1 MIGLI
6 NIQWFDNP
14 GAVWL
19 AYSLQQTVRKLKP
32 DEEVVIIDYAA
43 GGSKTIDLSPANKV
57 IKRIKRKVSN
67 ALFYLDAKNRKFG
80 LELKERHGRYEE
92 FRKEYLNRTPRT
104 TKTNSEIFKKDY
116 SACVVGS
123 DVVWKPEIAE
133 EEHSKIYFLQFA
145 GDNTKKIAYAA
156 SIGTDDM
163 VVLDRL
169 KPLYRS
175 LIADFNSISLREKTA
190 VQYIGKLTDKKVSHV
205 LDPVFLSDADAYVR
219 LIKDVN
225 IPCQQK
231 YIYLYML
238 SYNEDI
244 VTLALQLAQRNGY
257 KIVYDL
263 HTKEN
268 LVLKKEF
275 KEYGVPSTA
284 VGPLEFLALIN
295 SASVILCD
303 SFHGTAFSII
313 LHKDFYTFGNH
324 NGGIDISARMKDLL
338 EILALEKRYV
348 TDNSTISSEPIDYA
362 DVDKK
367 LDNYRKE
374 SIEFLKKSLESFW

>member
-19 AYSLQQTVRKLKP
+19 AYSLQQTVKKLKP

-43 GGSKTIDLSPANKV
+43 GGSKTINLNPANKV
-57 IKRIKRKVSN
+57 IKRMKSKVSN
-67 ALFYLDAKNRKFG
+67 ALFYLDANNRKFG
-80 LELKERHGRYEE
+80 LELKERHSRYEE

-104 TKTNSEIFKKDY
+104 TEISSEIFKKNY

-145 GDNTKKIAYAA
+145 GNSTRKIAYAA

-163 VVLDRL
+163 AVLDRL
-169 KPLYRS
+169 KPLYRT

-190 VQYIGKLTDKKVSHV
+190 VQYIGELTDKKVYHV
-205 LDPVFLSDADAYVR
+205 LDPVFLSDTDAYVR

-225 IPCQQK
+225 TPCQQK

-244 VTLALQLAQRNGY
+244 VSLALQLAQRNGY

-268 LVLKKEF
+268 LVLKKKF

-295 SASVILCD
+295 GASVILCD

-324 NGGIDISARMKDLL
+324 NGGIDISTRMKDLL
-338 EILALEKRYV
+338 EMLALEKRYV

-367 LDNYRKE
+367 LDNHRKE
-374 SIEFLKKSLESFW
+374 STEFLKKSLESCW

>member
-19 AYSLQQTVRKLKP
+19 AYSLQQTVKKLQP
-32 DEEVVIIDYAA
+32 DEEVIIIDYAA
-43 GGSKTIDLSPANKV
+43 GGSKTINLSPANRI
-57 IKRIKRKVSN
+57 IKLMKRKAAN
-67 ALFYLDAKNRKFG
+67 TLFYLNADNRKFG
-80 LELKERHGRYEE
+80 LELKKRHNKYEE
-92 FRKEYLNRTPRT
+92 FRKEYLSRTPKT
-104 TKTNSEIFKKDY
+104 TEINSVIFKKDY

-145 GDNTKKIAYAA
+145 GKNTQKIAYAA

-163 VVLDRL
+163 NVLDGL
-169 KPLYRS
+169 KPLYRT

-190 VQYIGKLTDKKVSHV
+190 VQYIGNLTDKKVYHV
-205 LDPVFLSDADAYVR
+205 LDPVFLSDSDTYVR
-219 LIKDVN
+219 LIKDVKT
-225 IPCQQK
+225 PCQQN

-244 VTLALQLAQRNGY
+244 ISLAIQLAQKTGY

-263 HTKEN
+263 HTREN
-268 LVLKKEF
+268 LVLKNKF
-275 KEYGVPSTA
+275 KEYGLATTA

-295 SASVILCD
+295 GASMILCD

-313 LHKDFYTFGNH
+313 LHKDFYTFGNY
-324 NGGIDISARMKDLL
+324 NGGIDISTRMKDLL
-338 EILALEKRYV
+338 EMLSLEKRYV
-348 TDNSTISSEPIDYA
+348 TDNSNISSEPIDYA

-367 LDNYRKE
+367 LDNHRKE
-374 SIEFLKKSLESFW
+374 STEFLKRSLESCW

>member
-1 MIGLI
+1 M
-6 NIQWFDNP
+6 
-14 GAVWL
+14 
-19 AYSLQQTVRKLKP
+19 
-32 DEEVVIIDYAA
+32 
-43 GGSKTIDLSPANKV
+43 
-57 IKRIKRKVSN
+57 
-67 ALFYLDAKNRKFG
+67 
-80 LELKERHGRYEE
+80 
-92 FRKEYLNRTPRT
+92 
-104 TKTNSEIFKKDY
+104 
-116 SACVVGS
+116 
-123 DVVWKPEIAE
+123 
-133 EEHSKIYFLQFA
+133 
-145 GDNTKKIAYAA
+145 
-156 SIGTDDM
+156 
-163 VVLDRL
+163 DRL

-324 NGGIDISARMKDLL
+324 NGGIDISTRMKDLL

>member
-19 AYSLQQTVRKLKP
+19 AYSLQQTLKKLKP

-43 GGSKTIDLSPANKV
+43 GGSKTIKLSLANRIIKQIKSKV
-57 IKRIKRKVSN
+57 YNTV
-67 ALFYLDAKNRKFG
+67 FYLDVNNQKFG
-80 LELKERHGRYEE
+80 VELKIRHNKYEE
-92 FRKEYLNRTPRT
+92 FRKEYLNRTQRT
-104 TKTNSEIFKKDY
+104 TETSSEIFKKDY

-145 GDNTKKIAYAA
+145 GDKTKKIAYAA

-163 VVLDRL
+163 TVLDGL
-169 KPLYRS
+169 KPLYRT

-190 VQYIGKLTDKKVSHV
+190 VQYIANITDKKVYHV
-205 LDPVFLSDADAYVR
+205 LDPVFLSDYDTYVR
-219 LIKDVN
+219 LIKDVKT
-225 IPCQQK
+225 PCQQN

-244 VTLALQLAQRNGY
+244 ISLAIQLAQKTGY

-263 HTKEN
+263 HTREN
-268 LVLKKEF
+268 LVLKNKF
-275 KEYGVPSTA
+275 KEYGLATTA

-295 SASVILCD
+295 GASMILCD

-313 LHKDFYTFGNH
+313 LHKDFYTFGNY
-324 NGGIDISARMKDLL
+324 NGGIDISTRMKDLL
-338 EILALEKRYV
+338 EMLSLEKRYV
-348 TDNSTISSEPIDYA
+348 TDNNTINFKPIDYA
-362 DVDKK
+362 DVDKR
-367 LDNYRKE
+367 LDNLRKE
-374 SIEFLKKSLESFW
+374 SIEFLKKSLES

>member
-19 AYSLQQTVRKLKP
+19 AYSLQQTVKRIKP

-43 GGSKTIDLSPANKV
+43 GGSKTISLSPANKI
-57 IKRIKRKVSN
+57 IKQMKGKVTN
-67 ALFYLDAKNRKFG
+67 VLFYLDANNRKFRI
-80 LELKERHGRYEE
+80 ELKKRHKKYEE
-92 FRKEYLNRTPRT
+92 FRKGYLSRTPKT
-104 TKTNSEIFKKDY
+104 TETSSEIFKKDY

-163 VVLDRL
+163 VVLGGL
-169 KPLYRS
+169 KSLYRN

-190 VQYIGKLTDKKVSHV
+190 VQYMENLTDKKVYHV
-205 LDPVFLSDADAYVR
+205 LDPVFLSDADTYIK
-219 LIKDVN
+219 LIKEVN
-225 IPCQQK
+225 TPCQQN

-238 SYNEDI
+238 SYNEKI
-244 VTLALQLAQRNGY
+244 VALAIQLAQRNGY

-268 LVLKKEF
+268 LVLKKKF
-275 KEYGVPSTA
+275 KGYGLPSTV

-295 SASVILCD
+295 GASVVLCD

-313 LHKDFYTFGNH
+313 LHKNFYTFGNR
-324 NGGIDISARMKDLL
+324 NGGIDISTRMKDLL
-338 EILALEKRYV
+338 DMLALEKRYV
-348 TDNSTISSEPIDYA
+348 TDNAINFEPIDYA
-362 DVDKK
+362 DVDKR
-367 LDNYRKE
+367 LDNHRKK
-374 SIEFLKKSLESFW
+374 SIDFLKKSLESC

>member
-19 AYSLQQTVRKLKP
+19 AYSLQQTVKKLKP
-32 DEEVVIIDYAA
+32 DEEVIIIDYAA
-43 GGSKTIDLSPANKV
+43 GGSKTINLSLANKI
-57 IKRIKRKVSN
+57 IKRMKSKVFN
-67 ALFYLDAKNRKFG
+67 ALFYLDANNRNFRI
-80 LELKERHGRYEE
+80 ELKKRHSRYEE

-104 TKTNSEIFKKDY
+104 TDISSEIFKRDY

-123 DVVWKPEIAE
+123 DVVWKPEIVE

-163 VVLDRL
+163 GVLDGL
-169 KPLYRS
+169 KSLYRS

-190 VQYIGKLTDKKVSHV
+190 VQYIGNLTDKKVYHV

-219 LIKDVN
+219 LIKDVKT
-225 IPCQQK
+225 PCQQK

-244 VTLALQLAQRNGY
+244 VSLAIQLAQKNGY

-268 LVLKKEF
+268 LVLKKKF
-275 KEYGVPSTA
+275 KEYGLPSTE

-295 SASVILCD
+295 GASVVLCD

-313 LHKDFYTFGNH
+313 LHKNFYTFGNH
-324 NGGIDISARMKDLL
+324 NGGIDISTRMKDLL
-338 EILALEKRYV
+338 EMLALEKRYI
-348 TDNSTISSEPIDYA
+348 TDNNNISFELIDYA
-362 DVDKK
+362 DVDKR
-367 LDNYRKE
+367 LDNHRKE
-374 SIEFLKKSLESFW
+374 STEFLRKALESCW

>member
-19 AYSLQQTVRKLKP
+19 AYSLQQTVKKLKP

-43 GGSKTIDLSPANKV
+43 GGSKTINLSPTNKV
-57 IKRIKRKVSN
+57 IKRMKSKVSN
-67 ALFYLDAKNRKFG
+67 ALFYLDANNRKFG
-80 LELKERHGRYEE
+80 LELKERHSRYEQ

-104 TKTNSEIFKKDY
+104 TEISSEIFKNDY

-145 GDNTKKIAYAA
+145 GDNTNKIAYAA

-163 VVLDRL
+163 VVLDGL
-169 KPLYRS
+169 KPLYKS

-190 VQYIGKLTDKKVSHV
+190 VQYIGKLTEKKVYHV

-225 IPCQQK
+225 TPCQQK

-244 VTLALQLAQRNGY
+244 VSLALQLAQRNGY

-268 LVLKKEF
+268 LVLKKKF

-284 VGPLEFLALIN
+284 VGPLEFLAFIN
-295 SASVILCD
+295 SASLILCD

-324 NGGIDISARMKDLL
+324 NGGIDISTRMKDLL
-338 EILALEKRYV
+338 EMLALEKRYV

-367 LDNYRKE
+367 LDNHRKE
-374 SIEFLKKSLESFW
+374 SIEFLKRSLESCW

>member
-19 AYSLQQTVRKLKP
+19 AYSLQQTVKELKP

-43 GGSKTIDLSPANKV
+43 GGSKTINLSPANRI
-57 IKRIKRKVSN
+57 IKQMKSKLTN
-67 ALFYLDAKNRKFG
+67 ALFYLDANNLKFG
-80 LELKERHGRYEE
+80 LELKKRHKKYEE

-104 TKTNSEIFKKDY
+104 TETSSEIFKKDY

-133 EEHSKIYFLQFA
+133 EEHSKIYFLKFA

-163 VVLDRL
+163 AVLGGL
-169 KPLYRS
+169 KPLYRN

-190 VQYIGKLTDKKVSHV
+190 VQYIGNLIDKKVYHV
-205 LDPVFLSDADAYVR
+205 LDPVFLSDANTYVR
-219 LIKDVN
+219 LIKGVKT
-225 IPCQQK
+225 PYQQN

-244 VTLALQLAQRNGY
+244 VSLAIQLAQRNEY

-268 LVLKKEF
+268 LVLKKIF
-275 KEYGVPSTA
+275 REYGVASTA

-295 SASVILCD
+295 GASVVLCD

-324 NGGIDISARMKDLL
+324 NNGIDISTRMKDLL
-338 EILALEKRYV
+338 DMLALGKRYI
-348 TDNSTISSEPIDYA
+348 TDNDTICIEPINYA
-362 DVDKK
+362 DVDKR
-367 LDNYRKE
+367 LDNHRKE
-374 SIEFLKKSLESFW
+374 SIEFLKKSLESC